1 MKQEEWLA
9 EFERIHGRPASQE
22 EYQQA
27 WGLFRNPET
36 SQGTVDGPKSTG
48 SCTDGR
54 FGLKNG
60 ASSATSCVSSHRRSK

>member
-36 SQGTVDGPKSTG
+36 SQGTVDGNPSPQVHAP
-48 SCTDGR
+48 TDVRTQEWGKQCHQLR
-54 FGLKNG
+54 L
-60 ASSATSCVSSHRRSK
+60 SHKEV